1 MLVSLTSLSAALGF
15 FLLCVQSRA
24 TAASRAVCWLAS
36 VMPAVINASSL
47 TTHTLF
53 SKLWVLEVHFYRCV
67 ATLVASPKVD
77 GLLLGNGIKLGSNVL
92 AKEESP
98 VF

>member
-1 MLVSLTSLSAALGF
+1 M
-15 FLLCVQSRA
+15 
-24 TAASRAVCWLAS
+24 
-36 VMPAVINASSL
+36 
-47 TTHTLF
+47 
-53 SKLWVLEVHFYRCV
+53 HFYRCV
-67 ATLVASPKVD
+67 ATLVASPEVD